1 MEFDFNSLFAFI
13 IFGVTIGVVYG
24 MVALG
29 ISLIYSGLDIV
40 HFAHGEI
47 YMFGAFFGLVMA
59 KDMSI
64 PYPAALIGAMILAGL
79 MGMLIERVFYR
90 RLTRSGGGYT
100 VAGMGMIICGF
111 GMSVALMNVAFLI
124 WGADAKPFSIN
135 LGMPLQISNISIPQ
149 SYLLTAVVSFALMGV
164 LHFFLKYTKIGL
176 AVRAVAQNKDIA
188 YLMGINVPVFISL
201 IFGLACAL
209 AAAAGV
215 LIGPMQSV
223 QVEMGYLMLM
233 KAFAAAVVGGF
244 GSLPGALLGGILV
257 GIFENLGA
265 AYISPSHK
273 DIYAFLLLILVLMIR
288 PSGLLGI
295 EAKVKA

>member
-90 RLTRSGGGYT
+90 KLTRSGGGYT

-149 SYLLTAVVSFALMGV
+149 SYLLTAVVSFALMGL

-288 PSGLLGI
+288 PSGLFGI